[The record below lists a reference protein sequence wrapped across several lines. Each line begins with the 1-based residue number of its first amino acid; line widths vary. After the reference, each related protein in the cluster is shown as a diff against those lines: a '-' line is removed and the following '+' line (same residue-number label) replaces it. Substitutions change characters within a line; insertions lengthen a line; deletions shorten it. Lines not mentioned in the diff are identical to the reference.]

1 MKHSTL
7 GMLLALITGA
17 VSKPPL
23 LERPPKV
30 NVKNGTYIGTP
41 SNSYNQDC
49 FLGIPYAQPP
59 VKNLSFNTSQSLNT
73 PWTGK
78 KPMNSYSAACIG
90 YGVCESFNNVF
101 GRTLNPYKLCLS
113 PGGSGAGE
121 AAQLSLRGS
130 IMGVKPDIAGSVR
143 VPARF
148 TGVYGF
154 RPEVNRLPWSKQAEL
169 ASKGWQVVQP
179 TLSPMARTAQD
190 LTLFMKII
198 IQVEPWRYDS
208 TAFAVP
214 WHDAPRKDKLT
225 IGV

>member
-1 MKHSTL
+1 MQLNPAGNELCYLYKVNEIQKWSTIVPQHFKQYANSYNLCKKKHLIMKHSTL

-90 YGVCESFNNVF
+90 YGVSE
-101 GRTLNPYKLCLS
+101 
-113 PGGSGAGE
+113 
-121 AAQLSLRGS
+121 
-130 IMGVKPDIAGSVR
+130 
-143 VPARF
+143 
-148 TGVYGF
+148 
-154 RPEVNRLPWSKQAEL
+154 
-169 ASKGWQVVQP
+169 
-179 TLSPMARTAQD
+179 TLSYST
-190 LTLFMKII
+190 
-198 IQVEPWRYDS
+198 DS
-208 TAFAVP
+208 
-214 WHDAPRKDKLT
+214 D
-225 IGV
+225 

>member
-1 MKHSTL
+1 
-7 GMLLALITGA
+7 
-17 VSKPPL
+17 
-23 LERPPKV
+23 
-30 NVKNGTYIGTP
+30 
-41 SNSYNQDC
+41 
-49 FLGIPYAQPP
+49 
-59 VKNLSFNTSQSLNT
+59 
-73 PWTGK
+73 
-78 KPMNSYSAACIG
+78 
-90 YGVCESFNNVF
+90 
-101 GRTLNPYKLCLS
+101 
-113 PGGSGAGE
+113 
-121 AAQLSLRGS
+121 
-130 IMGVKPDIAGSVR
+130 MGVKPDIAGSVR

-190 LTLFMKII
+190 LTLFMKTI